1 MPAVNDGL
9 TTPGMIGTMDVDCT
23 VRQGV
28 LFTCSTV
35 VGGALGIVISMVVNL
50 ALIEISISPFF
61 SMYFGVLFIVV
72 GCLIL
77 WRVLSHESAD
87 PLQMKRLHLSI
98 FAGTIILSGALCFLL
113 DRKIFVGLAPWMKVP
128 LYMTLG
134 LAVAFALTFSIVD
147 VLNYV
152 IGFFQNSVAKPVVE
166 SSQQVFL
173 VLIVSL
179 AMGVVFGF
187 TFGLLDVEDE
197 EVYHMRVALMREE
210 HYCYPMGILLGA
222 VSGFGNEYYRQK
234 DDYAGY
240 QGLAQTEFDEDI

>member
-1 MPAVNDGL
+1 MLPAGSQDLCG
-9 TTPGMIGTMDVDCT
+9 
-23 VRQGV
+23 
-28 LFTCSTV
+28 TCSMDEGRTW
-35 VGGALGIVISMVVNL
+35 LGKAKRSNKFS
-50 ALIEISISPFF
+50 SI
-61 SMYFGVLFIVV
+61 GN
-72 GCLIL
+72 
-77 WRVLSHESAD
+77 
-87 PLQMKRLHLSI
+87 Q
-98 FAGTIILSGALCFLL
+98 
-113 DRKIFVGLAPWMKVP
+113 VP

-210 HYCYPMGILLGA
+210 HYCYPMGIL
-222 VSGFGNEYYRQK
+222 
-234 DDYAGY
+234 
-240 QGLAQTEFDEDI
+240 